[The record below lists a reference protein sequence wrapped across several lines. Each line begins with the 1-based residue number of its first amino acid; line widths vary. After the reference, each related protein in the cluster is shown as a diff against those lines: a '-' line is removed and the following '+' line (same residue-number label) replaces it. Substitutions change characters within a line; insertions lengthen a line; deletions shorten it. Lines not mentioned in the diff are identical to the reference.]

1 VFGLLSKNYKVVYPK
16 CGALDICVRCY
27 SAPMG
32 VMILESIIIPSK
44 AHTHDD
50 ILKYRLNTAMSQVLK
65 SDENERKRE
74 SDEGRL

>member
-1 VFGLLSKNYKVVYPK
+1 VLFGSYQDRIGQSWGREGEGREGVKVFGLLSKNYKVVYPK

-50 ILKYRLNTAMSQVLK
+50 ISTR
-65 SDENERKRE
+65 
-74 SDEGRL
+74 